1 MGLPCLG
8 QPRKGAEKG
17 TQKAEKAG
25 AYGLL
30 ASRRGEHFALS
41 SQQARGVT
49 GEKDFG
55 EPEGR
60 APCPGP
66 AVGQRCDRRKR
77 PAASQRRDRRKRH
90 AESGKDRRLRILAS
104 RREEHFALGP
114 AAGQRRD
121 RRIKFRRWRLNICGC
136 AGGTGRRVPVPRR
149 GFCSRQTGCALPPPR
164 FSDRSGWR

>member
-30 ASRRGEHFALS
+30 ASRRGEHPAMG

-49 GEKDFG
+49 GEKAFG

-60 APCPGP
+60 APCLGL
-66 AVGQRCDRRKR
+66 
-77 PAASQRRDRRKRH
+77 AASQRRDRRKRH

-149 GFCSRQTGCALPPPR
+149 DFCSRQTGCALPPPR